1 MTEPVAD
8 LTSRRLRA
16 RLAHAQSTGR
26 LPSVVA
32 GLVRDGEPVWFDA
45 YGGPAVPGHDPF
57 DVQYRIGS
65 ITKTMTA
72 VLVLQLVRD
81 GRIGLDDPA
90 SVVLGD
96 VGYAD
101 RTLRTLLAHSSGLQS
116 EPAGSWWERSA
127 GLSWDELTAANDG
140 SGAVFPAHQEF
151 HYSNLGYALL
161 GELAARLLGTP
172 WWEAVRTRVLTPLGM
187 TRTSYLPEGAAAP
200 GWSVQPYESTLVPE
214 PATDTG
220 AMAPAGQVWAT
231 ITDLARYATFLLDGH
246 PEVLSSDALGLAFGP
261 QSGNPKDGVRY
272 AHGLGFQLFPGG
284 SGTLAGHTGSMPGFL
299 ATCLVDRGRRV
310 GGVVLAN
317 ATVGYSPAAI
327 VIELLD
333 ELERCEPT
341 LALPWTPSAPLPARA
356 GRSPG
361 RLALGQ
367 HPDRVHDGG
376 RRAGRAAQRRRA
388 LPLRRRRRSRGGP
401 VRLPRRRGAAR
412 RTPSRRV
419 GRPLRHRDVHLHAD
433 AVRPGRPHPWRTSG
447 SLSGQSTIDV
457 FVTFSL

>member
-1 MTEPVAD
+1 MT
-8 LTSRRLRA
+8 LTDHTARRLRA
-16 RLAHAQSTGR
+16 RLAHAQATGR

-32 GLVRDGEPVWFDA
+32 GLVRDGAPVWFDS
-45 YGGPAVPGHDPF
+45 YGEPAVPGHDPV

-90 SVVLGD
+90 SAVLGD

-101 RTLRTLLAHSSGLQS
+101 RSLRTLLAHDAGLQS
-116 EPAGSWWERSA
+116 EPAGSWWERSD
-127 GLSWDELTAANDG
+127 GLSWEDLAAANDG
-140 SGAVFPAHQEF
+140 SGAAFPAHQEF

-161 GELAARLLGTP
+161 GELAARLLGTT
-172 WWEAVRTRVLTPLGM
+172 WWEAVEARVLAPLGM
-187 TRTSYLPEGAAAP
+187 SRTSYLPHGAAAQ
-200 GWSVQPYESTLVPE
+200 GWSVHPYESTLVPE

-246 PEVLSSDALGLAFGP
+246 PDVLSADELARAFGP
-261 QSGNPKDGVRY
+261 QSGNPTDGLRY
-272 AHGLGFQLFPGG
+272 AHGLGFQLLPGG

-299 ATCLVDRGRRV
+299 ATVLVDRRRRV

-327 VIELLD
+327 VTELLE

-341 LALPWTPSAPLPARA
+341 VARPWTPSPTLPVELVGVPGVWHWGNTPIVLAMESDELVGRRSGVELYRFAVADGRVLGVSGYHAGEELRVVRRADGSVGHLDIATFIYTATPYDPEAPIPGGPPAR
-356 GRSPG
+356 
-361 RLALGQ
+361 
-367 HPDRVHDGG
+367 
-376 RRAGRAAQRRRA
+376 
-388 LPLRRRRRSRGGP
+388 
-401 VRLPRRRGAAR
+401 
-412 RTPSRRV
+412 
-419 GRPLRHRDVHLHAD
+419 
-433 AVRPGRPHPWRTSG
+433 
-447 SLSGQSTIDV
+447 
-457 FVTFSL
+457 